1 MRKGGHLVEF
11 DVYGGELGA
20 MPTNPILDRRWQRVD
35 GHDLTLSGCDIMT
48 GTGWVFPPAESADE
62 NGVVGIGADLEP
74 ETLLAAYSRG
84 LFPMPI
90 EQDGPIAW
98 WSPDPRAVMPLDGFH
113 VSRSLQR
120 SMRRFHYSVNQAFD
134 DVVLACADPNR
145 PHGWIDEQI
154 RDAYGRLH
162 RMGWAH
168 SVEVRN
174 GDGDLVGGVYG
185 VGINRFFAGESM
197 FHTETDASKAA
208 LATLVNVLRELGV
221 VLFDVQWMTP
231 HLERLGATD
240 MARSDYLRALE
251 NAVVSPED
259 DKSRVSEDP
268 SLSPR
273 SDEPIEHL

>member
-1 MRKGGHLVEF
+1 
-11 DVYGGELGA
+11 

-35 GHDLTLSGCDIMT
+35 RHDLTLSGRDIMT
-48 GTGWVFPPAESADE
+48 GTGWVFPPADSADE

-98 WSPDPRAVMPLDGFH
+98 WSPDPRAVIPLDGFH
-113 VSRSLQR
+113 ISRSLQR

-145 PHGWIDEQI
+145 PHGWIDDQI

-174 GDGDLVGGVYG
+174 DDGDLVGGVYG

-268 SLSPR
+268 SLSPA
-273 SDEPIEHL
+273 SDEPIDHL